1 LLDRIWSLS
10 SFDTAHWAEWP
21 DEDECVLYMQK
32 SGETAIVST
41 LSIAILEFLKVHPCC
56 IEDLVSHI
64 LQCMDESVEESA
76 VLLSIKSNLTQLQK
90 IGAIDNDTNFIS
102 TRRAGIPGPV

>member
-1 LLDRIWSLS
+1 MLDRIWSLS

-41 LSIAILEFLKVHPCC
+41 LSIAILELLKAKPCN
-56 IEDLVSHI
+56 IVEFFSELS
-64 LQCMDESVEESA
+64 QCMDESVEEQA
-76 VLLSIKSNLTQLQK
+76 LMLAIRSNLTQLQQ